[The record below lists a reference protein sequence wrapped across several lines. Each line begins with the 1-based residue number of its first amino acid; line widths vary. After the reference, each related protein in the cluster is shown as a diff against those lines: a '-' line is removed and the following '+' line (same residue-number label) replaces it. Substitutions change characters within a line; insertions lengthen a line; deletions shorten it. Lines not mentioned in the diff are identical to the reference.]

1 MQVSI
6 TNDVKIYNL
15 SAGKSLPDWISERK
29 RRLLV
34 KKVKNYFFSSKFLS
48 PVPPPPTP
56 GPVLVKGIVS
66 RD

>member
-1 MQVSI
+1 MQVST

-34 KKVKNYFFSSKFLS
+34 KKVKTYFFCES
-48 PVPPPPTP
+48 PPPPAP
-56 GPVLVKGIVS
+56 YQLKGLCHKINFTFEGL
-66 RD
+66 